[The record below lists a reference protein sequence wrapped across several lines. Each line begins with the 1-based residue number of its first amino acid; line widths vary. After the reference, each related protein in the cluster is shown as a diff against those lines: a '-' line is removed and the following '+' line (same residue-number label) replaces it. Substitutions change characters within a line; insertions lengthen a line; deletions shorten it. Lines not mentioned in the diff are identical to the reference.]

1 MIRGVKLHVD
11 EEGRAREEWSRER
24 RTARGRGMERTG
36 RRDKERKKE
45 SEKRTDR
52 RKVERLFMRLSR
64 VWSRVLDL
72 RGGWT
77 SG

>member
-1 MIRGVKLHVD
+1 MNDTGCEVTRRRGGTSSRGMV
-11 EEGRAREEWSRER
+11 EGTSYGERKR
-24 RTARGRGMERTG
+24 RTR
-36 RRDKERKKE
+36 RRDKEREKE